1 MTEELLEIRKKL
13 SKKLKKDRFEHTIGV
28 MYTAASLAM
37 CYGEDVEKALTAGL
51 LHDCAKYCSSED
63 QIVLCRKHGIELTES
78 ELEMPALIHAKLGAY
93 LARHKYKI
101 KDPDILDAI
110 TYHTT
115 GRPGMTML
123 EKIIYIADYIEPN
136 RKIIPGLQEIRGLV
150 FQDIDR
156 AVYLS
161 AQRTVRYLKDGGRA
175 VDPMTVSTCEYYKKK
190 KKKGDTHMNQSK
202 EMARI
207 AWQALSDKKGED
219 IKIIDITGV
228 SVLADYFIIASGNS
242 ESQISALVDNVEEE
256 LHKAGY
262 HLKQREGRSG
272 ASWIL
277 LNFGDIIV
285 HVFDKENRL
294 FYDLERIWKDGKDIA
309 PEQLAE

>member
-156 AVYLS
+156 TVYLS

-175 VDPMTVSTCEYYKKK
+175 VDPMTVSTCEYYK
-190 KKKGDTHMNQSK
+190 
-202 EMARI
+202 
-207 AWQALSDKKGED
+207 
-219 IKIIDITGV
+219 
-228 SVLADYFIIASGNS
+228 
-242 ESQISALVDNVEEE
+242 
-256 LHKAGY
+256 
-262 HLKQREGRSG
+262 
-272 ASWIL
+272 
-277 LNFGDIIV
+277 
-285 HVFDKENRL
+285 
-294 FYDLERIWKDGKDIA
+294 
-309 PEQLAE
+309 

>member
-1 MTEELLEIRKKL
+1 MKEELLEIRNKL

-51 LHDCAKYCSSED
+51 LHDCAKYCSSGD
-63 QIVLCRKHGIELTES
+63 QIVLCRKYDIELTQS

-101 KDPDILDAI
+101 KDQDIIDAI

-115 GRPGMTML
+115 GRPGMSML

-136 RKIIPGLQEIRGLV
+136 RKVIPGLQEIRGLV

-175 VDPMTVSTCEYYKKK
+175 VDPMTVSTCEYYKK
-190 KKKGDTHMNQSK
+190 
-202 EMARI
+202 
-207 AWQALSDKKGED
+207 
-219 IKIIDITGV
+219 
-228 SVLADYFIIASGNS
+228 
-242 ESQISALVDNVEEE
+242 
-256 LHKAGY
+256 
-262 HLKQREGRSG
+262 
-272 ASWIL
+272 
-277 LNFGDIIV
+277 
-285 HVFDKENRL
+285 
-294 FYDLERIWKDGKDIA
+294 
-309 PEQLAE
+309 